1 MKQNI
6 LEFVRR
12 GLIACGFGPLVLAAL
27 YVVLQSQGHIQTLT
41 VNEVCIGIVSLTILA
56 FIVGG
61 MGIVYQIERLPLMV
75 AIFMH
80 GAVLYVSYL
89 ITYLVNGWLDRG
101 IMPLLGFSCIFV
113 LCYLVIWLVIYA
125 VTKRKTD
132 NVNQMLKQ
140 IQQHKSYK

>member
-27 YVVLQSQGHIQTLT
+27 YLVMQSQGKMQILT
-41 VNEVCIGIVSLTILA
+41 VTEVCTGIISLTLLA

-75 AIFMH
+75 AIFIH
-80 GAVLYVSYL
+80 GAVLYGAYL
-89 ITYLVNGWLDRG
+89 VTYLVNGWLDRG
-101 IMPLLGFSCIFV
+101 IIQLLGFSCIFV
-113 LCYLVIWLVIYA
+113 LCYLVIWLVIYS
-125 VTKRKTD
+125 VTKKKTD

>member
-1 MKQNI
+1 
-6 LEFVRR
+6 
-12 GLIACGFGPLVLAAL
+12 
-27 YVVLQSQGHIQTLT
+27 
-41 VNEVCIGIVSLTILA
+41 VCIGIVSLTLLA

-140 IQQHKSYK
+140 IQQHKSDK